1 MSYKFGA
8 KVPLLDIN
16 FVRQQFPSFQHSETG
31 KWIFM
36 ENAGGT
42 YVPKPVID
50 RLNRFMIESKVQPYG
65 QYHMS
70 KVATNAIEEST
81 VKMAEMINADH
92 DEVVIGHCT
101 TMNFYVLSKALRS
114 WFQPGDEV
122 IVTNQEHEANSTPWR
137 RLQELGVTVLEWKM
151 NPTTAELELDELEKL
166 LSNQTKLVC
175 VNHSSNIVGSVNDI
189 KSIADMIHAKGGL
202 ILVDGVSFAPHH
214 CVDVKALD
222 VDFYGLSLY
231 KVFGPHLGLLF
242 VKKHHHH
249 LLSNESLEFQP
260 QQYEKIT
267 TPGAPNYLRIVLNPG
282 GVNHEEG
289 ACLTGITDYMDSVYD
304 HHFQDGERNQ
314 FSRVKQVFGLI
325 EAHESKMSKIFLDYV
340 QTIPKIK
347 LIGKTVSDTKQ
358 RQPTF
363 SFTIS
368 SKLSNKELVG
378 ELTKRKI
385 AIQSGCFYAWRCV
398 KALGI
403 DMEAGVIRV
412 SLVHYNTEDE
422 VRNLCSSLEEIIYH
436 GLLRSD

>member
-1 MSYKFGA
+1 ML
-8 KVPLLDIN
+8 LLDIN
-16 FVRQQFPSFQHSETG
+16 FVREQFPSFNHPETG

-42 YVPKPVID
+42 YVPQPVID
-50 RLNRFMIESKVQPYG
+50 RLNQFMIESKVQPYG

-70 KVATNAIEEST
+70 RVATEAIEQSS

-101 TMNFYVLSKALRS
+101 TMNFTMLAKSLQS

-137 RLQELGVTVLEWKM
+137 RLEEGGVKVLEWKM
-151 NPTTAELELDELEKL
+151 NPETSELEINDLEKL
-166 LSNQTKLVC
+166 LTNKTKLVC

-189 KSIADMIHAKGGL
+189 QNIAKMVHDIGGL
-202 ILVDGVSFAPHH
+202 ILVDGVSYAPHH
-214 CVDVKALD
+214 AVDVKALAI
-222 VDFYGLSLY
+222 DFYGLSLY

-242 VKKHHHH
+242 VKKDHHH

-260 QQYEKIT
+260 QQYEKMT
-267 TPGAPNYLRIVLNPG
+267 TPGAPNYVRIALNPG

-289 ACLTGITDYMDSVYD
+289 ACLAGINDYLDLLYY
-304 HHFQDGERNQ
+304 HHFDKKADQ
-314 FSRVKQVFGLI
+314 FYRVQKVFGLI
-325 EAHESKMSKIFLDYV
+325 EAHESNMAKIFLNYV
-340 QTIPKIK
+340 QSNSKIK
-347 LIGKTVSDTKQ
+347 LIGKTLPDTNK

-368 SKLSNKELVG
+368 SERPNKELVG

-403 DMEAGVIRV
+403 DTETGVIRV

-422 VRNLCSSLEEIIYH
+422 VRSLCSYLEE
-436 GLLRSD
+436 LLL

>member
-1 MSYKFGA
+1 M
-8 KVPLLDIN
+8 PRLDIN
-16 FVRQQFPSFQHSETG
+16 FVRQQFPAYQHPETS

-42 YVPKPVID
+42 YVPKAVID
-50 RLNRFMIESKVQPYG
+50 RLNQFMIESKVQPYG
-65 QYHMS
+65 QYLMS
-70 KVATNAIEEST
+70 KKATEAIEQST

-92 DEVVIGHCT
+92 DEVIIGHCT
-101 TMNFYVLSKALRS
+101 TMNFIMLARSLRS

-137 RLQELGVTVLEWKM
+137 RLEHLGVNILEWKM
-151 NPTTAELELDELEKL
+151 NPATSELEISDLEKL
-166 LSNQTKLVC
+166 LSNKTKLVC

-189 KSIADMIHAKGGL
+189 QTIAKMVHDIGGL
-202 ILVDGVSFAPHH
+202 ILVDGVSYAPHH
-214 CVDVKALD
+214 AVDVKALG

-242 VKKHHHH
+242 VKKDHHH

-260 QQYEKIT
+260 QQYEKMT
-267 TPGAPNYLRIVLNPG
+267 TPGAPNYLRIALNPG

-289 ACLTGITDYMDSVYD
+289 ACLAGITDYLDSVHYN
-304 HHFQDGERNQ
+304 HFNEKEKDQ
-314 FSRVKQVFGLI
+314 FYRVKRVFELI
-325 EAHESKMSKIFLDYV
+325 EEHESKLSKIFLDYV
-340 QTIPKIK
+340 QSNPKIR
-347 LIGKTVSDTKQ
+347 LIGKTVADTKQ

-363 SFTIS
+363 SFTVS
-368 SKLSNKELVG
+368 SKLSNKQFVA

-398 KALGI
+398 KALRI
-403 DMEAGVIRV
+403 DTETGVIRV

-422 VRNLCSSLEEIIYH
+422 VKYLCSCLDEII
-436 GLLRSD
+436 

>member
-1 MSYKFGA
+1 M
-8 KVPLLDIN
+8 PTLDIN
-16 FVRQQFPSFQHSETG
+16 FVRQQFPSFQHPETG

-70 KVATNAIEEST
+70 QVATKAIEEST

-92 DEVVIGHCT
+92 NEVVIGHCT
-101 TMNFYVLSKALRS
+101 TMNFIMLSKSLRS
-114 WFQPGDEV
+114 LFQPGDEV
-122 IVTNQEHEANSTPWR
+122 IVTNQEHEANATPWR
-137 RLQELGVTVLEWKM
+137 RLQEFGVKVLEWKM
-151 NPTTAELELDELEKL
+151 NPASSELELDELEKL
-166 LSNQTKLVC
+166 LSHKTKLVC

-189 KSIADMIHAKGGL
+189 RAIADMAHEQGAL
-202 ILVDGVSFAPHH
+202 ILVDGVSYAPHH

-231 KVFGPHLGLLF
+231 KVFGPHLGLLY
-242 VKKHHHH
+242 VKRDHHH
-249 LLSNESLEFQP
+249 LLANESLEFQP

-267 TPGAPNYLRIVLNPG
+267 TPGAPNYLRIALNPG

-289 ACLTGITDYMDSVYD
+289 ACLTGITDYMDALYSY
-304 HHFQDGERNQ
+304 HFKDGERDQ
-314 FSRVKQVFGLI
+314 FSRVKQVFGLV
-325 EAHESKMSKIFLDYV
+325 EAHESNTSKIFLDFV
-340 QTIPKIK
+340 QSNPKIR
-347 LIGKTVSDTKQ
+347 LIGKTVSDTTQ

-368 SKLSNKELVG
+368 GKLSNQELVA

-403 DMEAGVIRV
+403 DTEVGVARM

-422 VRNLCSSLEEIIYH
+422 VRYLCSWLDEI
-436 GLLRSD
+436 LK

>member
-1 MSYKFGA
+1 M
-8 KVPLLDIN
+8 PLLDIN
-16 FVRQQFPSFQHSETG
+16 FVRQQFPSFQHPETG

-42 YVPKPVID
+42 YVPQPVID
-50 RLNRFMIESKVQPYG
+50 RLNQFMIESKVQPYG

-70 KVATNAIEEST
+70 NMATEAIENST
-81 VKMAEMINADH
+81 VKMAEIINADH

-101 TMNFYVLSKALRS
+101 TMNFMMLARSLRS
-114 WFQPGDEV
+114 WFQMGDEV

-137 RLQELGVTVLEWKM
+137 RLEEFGVKILEWKM
-151 NPTTAELELDELEKL
+151 NPASSELELDGLEKL
-166 LSNQTKLVC
+166 LSNKTKLVC

-189 KSIADMIHAKGGL
+189 QTIAKMVHASGGL
-202 ILVDGVSFAPHH
+202 ILVDGVSYAPHH
-214 CVDVKALD
+214 AVDVKALD

-242 VKKHHHH
+242 VKKDHHH

-267 TPGAPNYLRIVLNPG
+267 TPGAPNYLRIALNPG

-289 ACLTGITDYMDSVYD
+289 ACLAGITDYLESIYY
-304 HHFQDGERNQ
+304 HHFKDGEMNQ
-314 FSRVKQVFGLI
+314 FSRLKQIFELI
-325 EAHESKMSKIFLDYV
+325 EAHESNMSKIFLDYI
-340 QTIPKIK
+340 QSHPKIK
-347 LIGKTVSDTKQ
+347 LIGKTVSDSTK

-363 SFTIS
+363 SFTVS
-368 SKLSNKELVG
+368 NKLSNKELIG

-385 AIQSGCFYAWRCV
+385 AVQSGCFYAWRCV

-403 DMEAGVIRV
+403 DTETGVIRV

-422 VRNLCSSLEEIIYH
+422 VRDLCSCLEEII
-436 GLLRSD
+436 

>member
-1 MSYKFGA
+1 MA
-8 KVPLLDIN
+8 LLDIN
-16 FVRQQFPSFQHSETG
+16 FIRGQFPSFQHPETG

-42 YVPKPVID
+42 YIPKPVID
-50 RLNRFMIESKVQPYG
+50 RLNKFMVESKVQPYG

-70 KVATNAIEEST
+70 RVATTAIEQST

-101 TMNFYVLSKALRS
+101 TMNFIMLAKSLRS

-137 RLQELGVTVLEWKM
+137 RLEELGVKILEWRM
-151 NPTTAELELDELEKL
+151 NPASSELEIDDLDEL
-166 LSNQTKLVC
+166 LSNMTKFVC

-189 KSIADMIHAKGGL
+189 QTIAKLVHARGGL
-202 ILVDGVSFAPHH
+202 ILVDGVSYAPHH
-214 CVDVKALD
+214 AVDVKSLD

-242 VKKHHHH
+242 VKKDHHH

-260 QQYEKIT
+260 QQYEKMT
-267 TPGAPNYLRIVLNPG
+267 TPGAPNYVRIALNPG

-289 ACLTGITDYMDSVYD
+289 ACLAGITDYMDSVYY
-304 HHFQDGERNQ
+304 HHFNEKEDQ
-314 FSRVKQVFGLI
+314 FVRVKKVFGLI
-325 EAHESKMSKIFLDYV
+325 ETHESKMSEIFLDYI
-340 QTIPKIK
+340 QSNPKVR
-347 LIGKTVSDTKQ
+347 LIGKTDSDTKQ

-368 SKLSNKELVG
+368 SNLSNKEFLG
-378 ELTKRKI
+378 ELVKRKI
-385 AIQSGCFYAWRCV
+385 AIQSGCFYAWRCI
-398 KALGI
+398 KALAI
-403 DMEAGVIRV
+403 DTGTGVIRV

-422 VRNLCSSLEEIIYH
+422 VKYLCSCLEEII
-436 GLLRSD
+436 